1 MGIFAYEVYKAFKEG
16 KLEINEFIFPIEVI
30 EKDFSDLT
38 LKGRIMIHAPE
49 VTSYNENKYEEVRK
63 SFERR
68 MGIEI
73 PRNIVLEYTRDS
85 SDWEGISKPEASF
98 MYIPTEE
105 EMEKYKYST
114 FATMSSLY
122 SMPEFTIKS
131 KRLLN
136 IFRIPIATDS
146 MLMHFKCAFIPMLI
160 ISYRDT
166 GLVFIS
172 KLRKK
177 LRILSRFIPIVFRS
191 VYRDFENP
199 VIVYKG
205 KEYYLRGILKYAI
218 FNYSLVESEEEM
230 KYAVKFIIP
239 DNISEADKERR
250 VIKFLEE
257 AYKKLGIKN
266 IKLIRFLNDNYNGIS
281 NKDAQK
287 KIKEIKEPTVFQGI
301 TNIDLGSYSTFWV
314 VSNKSSDMKA
324 FGSNSDR
331 PLPYIDP
338 VVLLDNESEN
348 QSKFNKLVDMTL
360 SNMKANTNTD
370 AYNTSNTFNQVDT
383 RISDGT
389 QYLKSNKYDCH
400 EWAFNA
406 WDKATK
412 KGIIDGTRPKDP
424 LTREELITIL
434 DRARLFDLYEGA
446 FNLYSNYE
454 PKQRFDLDD
463 VIDPFTGEPYGL

>member
-1 MGIFAYEVYKAFKEG
+1 MNNMRIFAYEVYKAFKEG
-16 KLEINEFIFPIEVI
+16 KIKIEEIIFPIEVI
-30 EKDFSDLT
+30 EEDFNNFT
-38 LKGRIMIHAPE
+38 LEGIGFSFAQKARR
-49 VTSYNENKYEEVRK
+49 YNENKYEEVRK

-68 MGIEI
+68 MGIKI

-85 SDWEGISKPEASF
+85 SDWEGTYKPEASF
-98 MYIPTEE
+98 RYIPTEE
-105 EMEKYKYST
+105 EMKKYKKST
-114 FATMSSLY
+114 FSMMSSLY

-131 KRLLN
+131 RRLLN
-136 IFRIPIATDS
+136 IFRIPIATDD
-146 MLMHFKCAFIPMLI
+146 MLKHFQCAFIPMII
-160 ISYRDT
+160 ISYIDI
-166 GLVFIS
+166 GIVFGS

-191 VYRDFENP
+191 IYKDLESP
-199 VIVYKG
+199 IIMYKG
-205 KEYYLRGILKYAI
+205 KQCYLRGILKDAI
-218 FNYSLVESEEEM
+218 INYGMTESEEEM

-287 KIKEIKEPTVFQGI
+287 KIKEIKEPTIFQGI
-301 TNIDLGSYSTFWV
+301 TNIGLGSYSTFWV

-348 QSKFNKLVDMTL
+348 QSEFNKLVDMAL
-360 SNMKANTNTD
+360 SNTKANTNTN
-370 AYNTSNTFNQVDT
+370 AYNTSNIFNTIDT
-383 RISDGT
+383 SMDDGGGGGGGYGI
-389 QYLKSNKYDCH
+389 QYLRQNKYDCH

-406 WDKATK
+406 WDRAVNN
-412 KGIIDGTRPKDP
+412 GIIDGTRPKDTV
-424 LTREELITIL
+424 TREELIVIL
-434 DRARLFDLYEGA
+434 SRLDL
-446 FNLYSNYE
+446 F
-454 PKQRFDLDD
+454 
-463 VIDPFTGEPYGL
+463 

>member
-1 MGIFAYEVYKAFKEG
+1 MNEVGIFAYEVYKAFKEG
-16 KLEINEFIFPIEVI
+16 KIEIDEIIFPIEVI
-30 EKDFSDLT
+30 EEDFSNCT
-38 LKGRIMIHAPE
+38 LKRTRIGYAPNA
-49 VTSYNENKYEEVRK
+49 TQYNEDKYEEVRR

-68 MGIEI
+68 MRIEI

-114 FATMSSLY
+114 FAMMSSLY
-122 SMPEFTIKS
+122 SMPDFTIKN

-136 IFRIPIATDS
+136 IFRIPIATDD

-166 GLVFIS
+166 GLVFMS
-172 KLRKK
+172 KLRKR

-191 VYRDFENP
+191 IYKDLESSIIMYR
-199 VIVYKG
+199 G
-205 KEYYLRGILKYAI
+205 KQCYLRGILKDAI
-218 FNYSLVESEEEM
+218 IDYGMTEGEEEM

-281 NKDAQK
+281 NKDVQK
-287 KIKEIKEPTVFQGI
+287 KIKEIKEPTIFQGI
-301 TNIDLGSYSTFWV
+301 TNIGLGSYSTFWV

-348 QSKFNKLVDMTL
+348 QSEFNKLVDMTL

-370 AYNTSNTFNQVDT
+370 AYNTNNTFNRVDSH
-383 RISDGT
+383 ISDGT

-434 DRARLFDLYEGA
+434 DRARLFNLYEGA
-446 FNLYSNYE
+446 FNLYPSYE
-454 PKQRFDLDD
+454 PKTK
-463 VIDPFTGEPYGL
+463 V

>member
-1 MGIFAYEVYKAFKEG
+1 MGIFAYEVYKAFKER

-30 EKDFSDLT
+30 EKNFSDLT
-38 LKGRIMIHAPE
+38 LKGRAIIHAPE
-49 VTSYNENKYEEVRK
+49 ATSYNENKYEEVRK

-85 SDWEGISKPEASF
+85 SDWEGVSKPEASF
-98 MYIPTEE
+98 RYIPTEE
-105 EMEKYKYST
+105 EMEKYRYST
-114 FATMSSLY
+114 FAMMSSLY

-131 KRLLN
+131 KKVLN
-136 IFRIPIATDS
+136 IFRIPIATDD
-146 MLMHFKCAFIPMLI
+146 MLAHFECAFIPMLI

-166 GLVFIS
+166 GLVFMS
-172 KLRKK
+172 KVRKRLK
-177 LRILSRFIPIVFRS
+177 ILSRFIPIVFGS
-191 VYRDFENP
+191 IYKDLESPIIMYR
-199 VIVYKG
+199 G
-205 KEYYLRGILKYAI
+205 KQCYLRGILKDAI
-218 FNYSLVESEEEM
+218 IDYGMTEGEEEM

-266 IKLIRFLNDNYNGIS
+266 IKFIRFLNDNYNGIS
-281 NKDAQK
+281 NKDVQK
-287 KIKEIKEPTVFQGI
+287 KIKEIKEPTIFQGI
-301 TNIDLGSYSTFWV
+301 TNIGLDSYSTFWV

-338 VVLLDNESEN
+338 VVLLDNESE
-348 QSKFNKLVDMTL
+348 FNKIVDMAL

-370 AYNTSNTFNQVDT
+370 AYNTNNTFNQVDT